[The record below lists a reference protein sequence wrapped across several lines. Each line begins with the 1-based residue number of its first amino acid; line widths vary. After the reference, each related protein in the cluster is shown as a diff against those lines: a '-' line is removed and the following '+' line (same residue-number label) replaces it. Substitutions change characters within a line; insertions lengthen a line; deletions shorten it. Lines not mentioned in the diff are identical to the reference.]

1 MEDKLN
7 NYFTTL
13 RNFSRLFMQ
22 SVVDEG
28 KNIKSDLRLSQIR
41 AISAFRDKNS
51 LSMKE
56 LATNIGVNLSTM
68 TMMIDRLIKDGMA
81 ERDRDGTDRR
91 KVIVCLTIQGKKLKA
106 KFLAQRRKTAQSIFS
121 NLEDQDKKELLHCLE
136 GACRILEK
144 SLKSTTSKQEKK

>member
-7 NYFTTL
+7 SYFVTL
-13 RNFSRLFMQ
+13 RNFSRIFMQ
-22 SVVDEG
+22 NVVDDG
-28 KNIKSDLRLSQIR
+28 KSIKSDLRLSQIR
-41 AISAFRDKNS
+41 AIAAFRDKNC

-56 LATNIGVNLSTM
+56 LANNIGVNLPTM

-81 ERDRDGTDRR
+81 ERERDASDRR
-91 KVIVCLTIQGKKLKA
+91 KVIVCLTSQGKKIKA

-121 NLEDQDKKELLHCLE
+121 SLNNQDKKELLTCLG

-144 SLKSTTSKQEKK
+144 SLKKHNK

>member
-7 NYFTTL
+7 SYFVTL
-13 RNFSRLFMQ
+13 RNFSRIFMQ
-22 SVVDEG
+22 NVVDDG
-28 KNIKSDLRLSQIR
+28 KSIKSDLRLSQIR
-41 AISAFRDKNS
+41 AIAAFRDKNC

-56 LATNIGVNLSTM
+56 LANNIGVNLPTM

-81 ERDRDGTDRR
+81 ERERDASDRR
-91 KVIVCLTIQGKKLKA
+91 KVIVCLTSQGKKIKA

-121 NLEDQDKKELLHCLE
+121 SLNNQDKKELLACLG

-144 SLKSTTSKQEKK
+144 SLKKQNK

>member
-28 KNIKSDLRLSQIR
+28 KSIKSDLRLSQIR
-41 AISAFRDKNS
+41 AIAAFRDKNS

-56 LATNIGVNLSTM
+56 LANNIGVNLPTM

-81 ERDRDGTDRR
+81 ERDRDESDRR
-91 KVIVCLTIQGKKLKA
+91 KVIVRLTPQGKKLKA
-106 KFLAQRRKTAQSIFS
+106 KFLSQRRKTAQTIFS
-121 NLEDQDKKELLHCLE
+121 SLNNQDKQELLRCLE

-144 SLKSTTSKQEKK
+144 SQTMHKD

>member
-28 KNIKSDLRLSQIR
+28 KNISSDLRLSQIR

-56 LATNIGVNLSTM
+56 LATNIGVNLPTM
-68 TMMIDRLIKDGMA
+68 TMMIDRLIQDGMA
-81 ERDRDGTDRR
+81 ERGRDELDRR
-91 KVIVCLTIQGKKLKA
+91 KVIVRLTAQGKKLKA
-106 KFLAQRRKTAQSIFS
+106 KFLSQRRKTAQAIFAGLD
-121 NLEDQDKKELLHCLE
+121 NQDKQELLKCLE

-144 SLKSTTSKQEKK
+144 SQTMHNK

>member
-22 SVVDEG
+22 NVVDDG
-28 KNIKSDLRLSQIR
+28 KSIKSDLRLSQIR
-41 AISAFRDKNS
+41 AIAAFRDKNC

-56 LATNIGVNLSTM
+56 LANNIGANLPTM
-68 TMMIDRLIKDGMA
+68 TMMIDRLIKDEMA
-81 ERDRDGTDRR
+81 ERDRDASDRR
-91 KVIVCLTIQGKKLKA
+91 KVIVCLTSQGKKIKT
-106 KFLAQRRKTAQSIFS
+106 KVLAQRRKTAQSIFS
-121 NLEDQDKKELLHCLE
+121 SLNDKDKKELLNCLG

-144 SLKSTTSKQEKK
+144 TLKKYNQ

>member
-7 NYFTTL
+7 SYFVTL

-22 SVVDEG
+22 NVVDDG
-28 KNIKSDLRLSQIR
+28 KSVKSDLRLSQIR
-41 AISAFRDKNS
+41 AIAAFRDKNC

-56 LATNIGVNLSTM
+56 LANNIGVNLPTM

-81 ERDRDGTDRR
+81 ERDRDESDRR
-91 KVIVCLTIQGKKLKA
+91 KVIVCLNSQGKKIKA
-106 KFLAQRRKTAQSIFS
+106 KFLAQRRKTAQSLFS
-121 NLEDQDKKELLHCLE
+121 SLNNQDKKELLACLG

-144 SLKSTTSKQEKK
+144 SLKKHNT

>member
-22 SVVDEG
+22 NVVDDG
-28 KNIKSDLRLSQIR
+28 KSIKADLRLSQIR
-41 AISAFRDKNS
+41 AIAAFRDKNC

-56 LATNIGVNLSTM
+56 LANNIGVNLPTM
-68 TMMIDRLIKDGMA
+68 TMMIDKLIEDGMA
-81 ERDRDGTDRR
+81 ERDRDALDRR
-91 KVIVCLTIQGKKLKA
+91 KVIVCLTAQGKKIKA

-121 NLEDQDKKELLHCLE
+121 SLNDQDKKELLKCLG

-144 SLKSTTSKQEKK
+144 SLKTHSK

>member
-28 KNIKSDLRLSQIR
+28 KSTKSDLRISQIR
-41 AISAFRDKNS
+41 AISAFRDTNS

-56 LATNIGVNLSTM
+56 LANNIGVNLPTM
-68 TMMIDRLIKDGMA
+68 TMMIDRLIQDGMA
-81 ERDRDGTDRR
+81 ERDRDESDRR
-91 KVIVCLTIQGKKLKA
+91 KVIVRLTAQGEKLKA
-106 KFLAQRRKTAQSIFS
+106 KFLSQRRKTAQVLFAGLD
-121 NLEDQDKKELLHCLE
+121 NQDKQELLKCLE
-136 GACRILEK
+136 EACRILEK
-144 SLKSTTSKQEKK
+144 SQTMHHK